1 MSFSSVHTLKIFYG
15 IDTAIID
22 SIVEKCTRKSFSEGE
37 TILQEGDESNGK
49 CYVIVSGQVEV
60 LQNGNSIAHL
70 ESGDIFGEMALMS
83 DEPRSATVH
92 TLSNIETIVM
102 SQEEIFTIIENGEN
116 NLNKEI
122 MRRMEEN
129 LERE

>member
-15 IDTAIID
+15 IDTSVID
-22 SIVEKCTRKSFSEGE
+22 SIIDKCPRKTFLQGEIIMREGE
-37 TILQEGDESNGK
+37 ESNGK
-49 CYVIVSGQVEV
+49 CYAIISGQVEV
-60 LQNGNSIAHL
+60 LQNGSPIANL
-70 ESGDIFGEMALMS
+70 ESGDIFGEIALMS
-83 DEPRSATVH
+83 DEPRSATVCP
-92 TLSNIETIVM
+92 LSEIQTIEM
-102 SQEEIFTIIENGEN
+102 SQEEIFTIIENDEN

>member
-15 IDTAIID
+15 IDTSVID
-22 SIVEKCTRKSFSEGE
+22 SIVEKCSRKTFPQGE
-37 TILQEGDESNGK
+37 IILQEGDESDGK
-49 CYVIVSGQVEV
+49 CYVIISGQVEV
-60 LQNGNSIAHL
+60 LQNGSPIAKL

-83 DEPRSATVH
+83 DEARSATVC
-92 TLSNIETIVM
+92 TLSDIQAIEM
-102 SQEEIFTIIENGEN
+102 SQEEIFTIIENDEN